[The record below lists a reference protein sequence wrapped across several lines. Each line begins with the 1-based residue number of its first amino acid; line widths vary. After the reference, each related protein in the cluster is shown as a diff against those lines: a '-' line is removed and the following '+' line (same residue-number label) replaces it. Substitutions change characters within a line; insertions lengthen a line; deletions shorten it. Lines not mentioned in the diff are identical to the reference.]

1 MRHYMRIMP
10 WIALPCFLWAEPP
23 LTLDEVLAKSKAP
36 IAKLN
41 VDAIL
46 AEGRLQVKGASGF
59 MRESPSV
66 SVSAGPRAGAGA
78 PSSSDQTIELEAPL
92 MLNRG
97 PARQLASRLDS
108 SAPLLYSAADLDNR
122 LSIHQAFLGA
132 WLAQHIEAVRADD
145 YIQVKGWLEIAKA
158 RSESGA
164 DPAFQLEMVKGEL
177 IKSRLDWEEAK
188 RARIQ
193 AWNVLRSLSDLPEAP
208 QGLEHHHQEGA
219 LGKGGINAKELEAR
233 YQNGAMR
240 RASAARQG
248 IEQGQINLQ
257 TALSDSRWN
266 LSGSYA
272 KESDERITKIGI
284 AYRFR
289 RSGEASAIRAEQRAR
304 LETSK
309 RNTELELAALDL
321 RFASAMQTL
330 ASSEGYPDAP
340 DIAAS
345 LEALT
350 LRLQEG
356 KDRPSEAIPM
366 RRQFLEIRIAELQ
379 RSHSLN
385 LARAELLT
393 LTAGN

>member
-1 MRHYMRIMP
+1 MKTLL

-23 LTLDEVLAKSKAP
+23 LTLEEALAKSKAP

-41 VDAIL
+41 VDAVL
-46 AEGRLQVKGASGF
+46 AEGRLHVKEASNF

-66 SVSAGPRAGAGA
+66 AVSAGPRIGPGG
-78 PSSSDQTIELEAPL
+78 SSSTDQTIEIEAPL
-92 MLNRG
+92 MLNRR
-97 PARQLASRLDS
+97 PARQLASHLDS
-108 SAPLLYSAADLDNR
+108 AASALYGAADLENR
-122 LSIHQAFLGA
+122 LAIHQAFLGA
-132 WLAQHIEAVRADD
+132 WLAERIEAVRGDD
-145 YIQVKGWLEIAKA
+145 CHQVKGWLEIAKA

-208 QGLEHHHQEGA
+208 QGLDYKQPGA
-219 LGKGGINAKELEAR
+219 AFAAGGADAAELGRR

-240 RASAARQG
+240 RAADARQS

-257 TALSDSRWN
+257 TALSGSRWN
-266 LSGSYA
+266 LAGSYA
-272 KESDERITKIGI
+272 KESSERITKIGI

-289 RSGEASAIRAEQRAR
+289 RPGEASAVRAEQRAR
-304 LETSK
+304 LEASK
-309 RNTELELAALDL
+309 RSTELELADLDL
-321 RFASAMQTL
+321 RFASAMQTI
-330 ASSEGYPDAP
+330 ASNEDYPEAP

-356 KDRPSEAIPM
+356 KDQPSEVIPM

-379 RSHSLN
+379 RMYSLH
-385 LARAELLT
+385 LAHAELLT
-393 LTAGN
+393 LTAGK

>member
-1 MRHYMRIMP
+1 
-10 WIALPCFLWAEPP
+10 
-23 LTLDEVLAKSKAP
+23 
-36 IAKLN
+36 
-41 VDAIL
+41 
-46 AEGRLQVKGASGF
+46 
-59 MRESPSV
+59 
-66 SVSAGPRAGAGA
+66 
-78 PSSSDQTIELEAPL
+78 

-108 SAPLLYSAADLDNR
+108 AAPLLYSVADLENR
-122 LSIHQAFLGA
+122 LAIHRAFLDA
-132 WLAQHIEAVRADD
+132 WLAERIEAVRADD
-145 YIQVKGWLEIAKA
+145 CLQVKAWLEIAKA

-193 AWNVLRSLSDLPEAP
+193 AWNMLRSLSDLPEAP
-208 QGLEHHHQEGA
+208 QSLDSHPQEGA
-219 LGKGGINAKELEAR
+219 LDTDGFNAREMEAL
-233 YQNGAMR
+233 YKNGAMR

-248 IEQGQINLQ
+248 IEQSQINLQ
-257 TALSDSRWN
+257 TALSDSRWS

-289 RSGEASAIRAEQRAR
+289 RSGEASAMRAEQRAR
-304 LETSK
+304 LEASK
-309 RNTELELAALDL
+309 RNTDLELAGLDL
-321 RFASAMQTL
+321 RFASAMQTI
-330 ASSEGYPDAP
+330 ASNEDYPEAP
-340 DIAAS
+340 DIPAS

-356 KDRPSEAIPM
+356 KDQPSEVIPT

-379 RSHSLN
+379 RAHSLH
-385 LARAELLT
+385 LAHAELLT
-393 LTAGN
+393 LTAGVQP